1 MVPFARDPEN
11 ILFNPSQEEE
21 ANVRGEIHLP
31 SGGGNIPSISA
42 MDVETRDPP
51 DRRGSQKKQQKGGGG
66 GGGSMCIGDIA
77 VRPISS
83 SAAPLAGLIGSIQP
97 RVMSPGGLDWLCQ
110 TTRDLFGC

>member
-21 ANVRGEIHLP
+21 ANVRGESHLP

-51 DRRGSQKKQQKGGGG
+51 DRRGSQKKNKKVEEVEE
-66 GGGSMCIGDIA
+66 
-77 VRPISS
+77 VRCASVI
-83 SAAPLAGLIGSIQP
+83 LQ
-97 RVMSPGGLDWLCQ
+97 
-110 TTRDLFGC
+110 FGRFRPAQHHLRA